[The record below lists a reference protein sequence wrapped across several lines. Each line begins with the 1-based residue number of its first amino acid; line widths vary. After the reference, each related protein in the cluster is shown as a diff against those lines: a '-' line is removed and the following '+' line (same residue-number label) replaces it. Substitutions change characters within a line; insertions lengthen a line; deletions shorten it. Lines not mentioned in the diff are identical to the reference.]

1 MWTTFT
7 TTVRTLLHTPSAVV
21 WTLIFP
27 IVLATVFNFMFEPL
41 RAQESVE
48 AIDVA
53 VVDDDAW
60 RASPFSQVIDALA
73 TQDESLLRA
82 IPVDSTKDARSLV
95 KDGQADGVSRF
106 NQMESPCLSSPRRTQ
121 AVTHPITST
130 APSWSPSLPATCKT
144 KAWLQT

>member
-21 WTLIFP
+21 WTLVFP

-60 RASPFSQVIDALA
+60 RASPFSKL
-73 TQDESLLRA
+73 
-82 IPVDSTKDARSLV
+82 STRS
-95 KDGQADGVSRF
+95 RRRT
-106 NQMESPCLSSPRRTQ
+106 SPRC
-121 AVTHPITST
+121 
-130 APSWSPSLPATCKT
+130 APSPSTQLKT
-144 KAWLQT
+144 PDL